1 MTGETISHYRVLDKL
16 GGGGMGVVYRAED
29 MALGRQVALKFLP
42 RDVAKD
48 PIALERFRREA
59 RSASALNHPGICTIY
74 EIGEHEGQPFIAME
88 LLEGQTLKHCIESGP
103 IEMEDLL
110 DYSIQF
116 AEALDT
122 AHSKGIIHRDIK
134 PANLFINTRGQCK
147 ILDFGLAKQSTTPEP
162 AGASLSGADMT
173 DTGETHLT
181 SPGTAIGTVAY
192 MSPEQVLGKPLD
204 ARSDFFSFGVV
215 LYEMATRSRPF
226 QGESTAAVFDFILR
240 RSPVSPMR
248 LNPRLPKKLEEI
260 ITKSLEKDPRLRY
273 QHASGLLSDL
283 LGLKRDITSG
293 RPGLAEVTEP
303 GAFESTGPARS
314 AARADELWVAVLPFK
329 VSGNDEELGAL
340 ADGLTEDIT
349 MGLSRFPYLHVL
361 ARGSVPSTDKKAADV
376 RTAQRD
382 LGARY
387 VMEGAV
393 RRSGSSLRISSRVV
407 DAVTSETVWAE
418 NYDCDLNARSVFKLQ
433 DDITARIVS
442 NVGDSNGALPRAMA
456 AVVKRKPIEGITPYE
471 AVLRIYSY
479 SHLITADEHKITRDC
494 LERAV
499 EQAPDYANA
508 WAALALMYADEFLQS
523 FNARPEPLARS
534 ATAAR
539 HALALDPANHLGY
552 YSLATTCFFQKDF
565 VGFRQAAGR
574 ALELNPFDGNAKAWL
589 GMLMAY
595 SGDWDRGL
603 ALAAEARKLNPNHP
617 GWFHF
622 VVCWSHY
629 RRHEYEEALEAI
641 RRVNMPAFFRYQ
653 SALAAVCGQAG
664 RKKEGQ
670 KAIDEL
676 LHLVPDYPLKARD
689 ELGKWF
695 NPELTEHYIEGLHKA
710 GLEIP
715 QPGAAANHSKQ
726 VADETIE

>member
-1 MTGETISHYRVLDKL
+1 MIGETISHYRVLDKL

-29 MALGRQVALKFLP
+29 TALGREVALKFLP
-42 RDVAKD
+42 RDVAQD
-48 PIALERFRREA
+48 PVALERFRREA

-88 LLEGQTLKHCIESGP
+88 LLEGQTLKHRIESAS
-103 IEMEDLL
+103 IELEDLL

-116 AEALDT
+116 AEALDA

-134 PANLFINTRGQCK
+134 PANLFINSRGQCK
-147 ILDFGLAKQSTTPEP
+147 VLDFGLAKQGPTPGP
-162 AGASLSGADMT
+162 AGAGLSAAATT
-173 DTGETHLT
+173 DAGEPHLT
-181 SPGTAIGTVAY
+181 SPGAAIGTVAY

-204 ARSDFFSFGVV
+204 ARSDLFSFGVV
-215 LYEMATRSRPF
+215 LYEMATRRRPF
-226 QGESTAAVFDFILR
+226 QGETTAAVFDFILR
-240 RSPVSPMR
+240 RSPVSALR
-248 LNPRLPKKLEEI
+248 LNPKLPQKLEEI

-273 QHASGLLSDL
+273 QHASGMLSDL
-283 LGLKRDITSG
+283 HRLQRDITSG
-293 RPGLAEVTEP
+293 GSALAEVAEP
-303 GAFESTGPARS
+303 GIFGPAASKSRA
-314 AARADELWVAVLPFK
+314 AARADELWLAVLPFK
-329 VSGNDEELGAL
+329 VSGSDEALGAL
-340 ADGLTEDIT
+340 AGGLTEDIT

-361 ARGSVPSTDKKAADV
+361 AHGSVPSTGEKAADI

-393 RRSGSSLRISSRVV
+393 RKSGSSLRISARVV

-418 NYDCDLNARSVFKLQ
+418 NYDSDLSTTSVFKLQ

-442 NVGDSNGALPRAMA
+442 NIGDSNGALPRAMA
-456 AVVKRKPIEGITPYE
+456 AVVKRKPIESITPYE

-479 SHLITADEHKITRDC
+479 SHLITADEHRVTRDC

-523 FNARPEPLARS
+523 FNARPEPLERS
-534 ATAAR
+534 ARAAR

-565 VGFRQAAGR
+565 TGFRQAAGR

-603 ALAAEARKLNPNHP
+603 ALAAEARRLNPNHP

-629 RRHEYEEALEAI
+629 RRHEYNEALEAI

-653 SALAAVCGQAG
+653 SALAAVCGQLG

-670 KAIDEL
+670 KAIGEL
-676 LHLVPDYPLKARD
+676 LRLVPDYPLKARD
-689 ELGKWF
+689 ELSKWF
-695 NPELTEHYIEGLHKA
+695 NPELTEDYIEGLRKA

-715 QPGAAANHSKQ
+715 EPGAAANHRN
-726 VADETIE
+726 

>member
-1 MTGETISHYRVLDKL
+1 MIGETISHYRVLDKL

-29 MALGRQVALKFLP
+29 TALGREVALKFLP
-42 RDVAKD
+42 RDVAQD
-48 PIALERFRREA
+48 PVALERFRREA

-88 LLEGQTLKHCIESGP
+88 LLEGQTLKHRIESAS
-103 IEMEDLL
+103 IELEDLL

-116 AEALDT
+116 AEALDA

-134 PANLFINTRGQCK
+134 PANLFINSRGQCK
-147 ILDFGLAKQSTTPEP
+147 VLDFGLAKQGPTPGP
-162 AGASLSGADMT
+162 AGAGLSAAVTT
-173 DTGETHLT
+173 DAGETHLT
-181 SPGTAIGTVAY
+181 SPGAAIGTVAY

-204 ARSDFFSFGVV
+204 ARSDLFSFGVV
-215 LYEMATRSRPF
+215 LYEMATRRRPF
-226 QGESTAAVFDFILR
+226 QGETTAAVFDFILR
-240 RSPVSPMR
+240 RSPVSALR
-248 LNPRLPKKLEEI
+248 LNPKLPQKLEEI

-273 QHASGLLSDL
+273 QHASGMLSDL
-283 LGLKRDITSG
+283 HRLQRDVTSG
-293 RPGLAEVTEP
+293 GSALAEVAEP
-303 GAFESTGPARS
+303 GIFGPAASKSRA
-314 AARADELWVAVLPFK
+314 AARADELWLAVLPFK
-329 VSGNDEELGAL
+329 VSGSDEALGAL
-340 ADGLTEDIT
+340 AGGLTEDIT

-361 ARGSVPSTDKKAADV
+361 AHGSVPSTGEKAADI

-393 RRSGSSLRISSRVV
+393 RKSGSSLRISARLV

-418 NYDCDLNARSVFKLQ
+418 NYDSDLSTTSVFKLQ

-442 NVGDSNGALPRAMA
+442 NIGDSNGALPRAMA
-456 AVVKRKPIEGITPYE
+456 AVVKRKPIESITPYE

-479 SHLITADEHKITRDC
+479 SHLITADEHRVTRDC

-508 WAALALMYADEFLQS
+508 WAALALMFADEFLQS
-523 FNARPEPLARS
+523 FNARPEPLERS
-534 ATAAR
+534 ARAAR

-565 VGFRQAAGR
+565 TGFRQAAGR

-603 ALAAEARKLNPNHP
+603 ALAAEARRLNPNHP

-629 RRHEYEEALEAI
+629 RRHEYNEALEAI

-653 SALAAVCGQAG
+653 SALAAVCGQLG

-670 KAIDEL
+670 KAIREL
-676 LHLVPDYPLKARD
+676 LRLVPDYPLKARD
-689 ELGKWF
+689 ELSKWF
-695 NPELTEHYIEGLHKA
+695 NPELTEDYIEGLRKA

-715 QPGAAANHSKQ
+715 EPGAAANHRN
-726 VADETIE
+726 

>member
-1 MTGETISHYRVLDKL
+1 MIGETISHYRVLDKL

-29 MALGRQVALKFLP
+29 TALGREVALKFLP
-42 RDVAKD
+42 RDVAQD
-48 PIALERFRREA
+48 PVALERFRREA

-88 LLEGQTLKHCIESGP
+88 LLEGQTLKHRIESAS
-103 IEMEDLL
+103 IELEDLL

-116 AEALDT
+116 AEALDA

-134 PANLFINTRGQCK
+134 PANLFINSRGQCK
-147 ILDFGLAKQSTTPEP
+147 VLDFGLAKQGPTPGP
-162 AGASLSGADMT
+162 AGAGLSAAATT
-173 DTGETHLT
+173 DAGEPHLT
-181 SPGTAIGTVAY
+181 SPGAAIGTVAY

-204 ARSDFFSFGVV
+204 ARSDLFSFGVV
-215 LYEMATRSRPF
+215 LYEMATRRRPF
-226 QGESTAAVFDFILR
+226 QGETTAAVFDFILR
-240 RSPVSPMR
+240 RSPVSALR
-248 LNPRLPKKLEEI
+248 LNPKLPQKLEEI

-273 QHASGLLSDL
+273 QHASGMLSDL
-283 LGLKRDITSG
+283 HRLQRDVTSG
-293 RPGLAEVTEP
+293 GSALAEVAEP
-303 GAFESTGPARS
+303 GIFGPAASKSRA
-314 AARADELWVAVLPFK
+314 AARADELWLAVLPFK
-329 VSGNDEELGAL
+329 VSGSDEALGAL
-340 ADGLTEDIT
+340 AGGLTEDIT
-349 MGLSRFPYLHVL
+349 VGLSRFPYLHVL
-361 ARGSVPSTDKKAADV
+361 AHGSVPSTGEKAADI

-393 RRSGSSLRISSRVV
+393 RKSGSSLRISARVV

-418 NYDCDLNARSVFKLQ
+418 NYDSDLSTTSVFKLQ

-442 NVGDSNGALPRAMA
+442 NIGDSNGALPRAMA
-456 AVVKRKPIEGITPYE
+456 AVVKRKPIESITPYE

-479 SHLITADEHKITRDC
+479 SHLITADEHRVTRDC

-523 FNARPEPLARS
+523 FNARPEPLERS
-534 ATAAR
+534 ARAAR

-565 VGFRQAAGR
+565 TGFRQAAGR

-603 ALAAEARKLNPNHP
+603 ALAAEARRLNPNHP

-629 RRHEYEEALEAI
+629 RRHEYNEALEAI

-653 SALAAVCGQAG
+653 SALAAVCGQLG

-670 KAIDEL
+670 KAIGEL
-676 LHLVPDYPLKARD
+676 LRLVPDYPLKARD
-689 ELGKWF
+689 ELSKWF
-695 NPELTEHYIEGLHKA
+695 NPELTEDYIEGLRKA

-715 QPGAAANHSKQ
+715 EPGAAANHRN
-726 VADETIE
+726 

>member
-1 MTGETISHYRVLDKL
+1 MIGETISHYRVLDKL

-29 MALGRQVALKFLP
+29 TALGREVALKFLP
-42 RDVAKD
+42 RDVAQD
-48 PIALERFRREA
+48 PVALERFRREA

-88 LLEGQTLKHCIESGP
+88 LLEGQTLKHRIESAS
-103 IEMEDLL
+103 IELEDLL

-116 AEALDT
+116 AEALDA

-134 PANLFINTRGQCK
+134 PANLFINSRGQCK
-147 ILDFGLAKQSTTPEP
+147 VLDFGLAKQGPTPGP
-162 AGASLSGADMT
+162 AGAGLSAAATT
-173 DTGETHLT
+173 DAGEPHLT
-181 SPGTAIGTVAY
+181 SPGAAIGTVAY

-204 ARSDFFSFGVV
+204 ARSDLFSFGVV
-215 LYEMATRSRPF
+215 LYEMATRRRPF
-226 QGESTAAVFDFILR
+226 QGETTAAVFDFILR
-240 RSPVSPMR
+240 RSPVSALR
-248 LNPRLPKKLEEI
+248 LNPKLPQKLEEI

-273 QHASGLLSDL
+273 QHASGMLSDL
-283 LGLKRDITSG
+283 HRLQRDITSG
-293 RPGLAEVTEP
+293 GSALAEVAEP
-303 GAFESTGPARS
+303 GIFGPAASKSRA
-314 AARADELWVAVLPFK
+314 AARADELWLAVLPFK
-329 VSGNDEELGAL
+329 VSGSDEALGAL
-340 ADGLTEDIT
+340 AGGLTEDIT
-349 MGLSRFPYLHVL
+349 VGLSRFPYLHVL
-361 ARGSVPSTDKKAADV
+361 AHGSVPSTGEKAADI

-393 RRSGSSLRISSRVV
+393 RKSGSSLRISARVV

-418 NYDCDLNARSVFKLQ
+418 NYDSDLSTTSVFKLQ

-442 NVGDSNGALPRAMA
+442 NIGDSNGALPRAMA
-456 AVVKRKPIEGITPYE
+456 AVVKRKPIESITPYE

-479 SHLITADEHKITRDC
+479 SHLITADEHRVTRDC

-508 WAALALMYADEFLQS
+508 WAALALMFADEFLQS
-523 FNARPEPLARS
+523 FNARPEPLERS
-534 ATAAR
+534 ARAAR

-565 VGFRQAAGR
+565 TGFRQAAGR

-629 RRHEYEEALEAI
+629 RRHEYNEALEAI

-653 SALAAVCGQAG
+653 SALAAVCGQLG

-670 KAIDEL
+670 KAIGEL
-676 LHLVPDYPLKARD
+676 LRLVPDYPLKARD
-689 ELGKWF
+689 ELSKWF
-695 NPELTEHYIEGLHKA
+695 NPELTEDYIEGLRKA

-715 QPGAAANHSKQ
+715 EPDAAANHRN
-726 VADETIE
+726 

>member
-1 MTGETISHYRVLDKL
+1 MIGETISHYRVLDKL

-29 MALGRQVALKFLP
+29 TALGREVALKFLP
-42 RDVAKD
+42 RDVAQD
-48 PIALERFRREA
+48 PVALERFRREA

-88 LLEGQTLKHCIESGP
+88 LLEGQTLKHRIESGS
-103 IEMEDLL
+103 IELEDLL

-116 AEALDT
+116 AEALDA

-134 PANLFINTRGQCK
+134 PANLFINSRGQCK
-147 ILDFGLAKQSTTPEP
+147 VLDFGLAKQGPTPGP
-162 AGASLSGADMT
+162 AGAGLSAAVTT
-173 DTGETHLT
+173 DAGETHLT
-181 SPGTAIGTVAY
+181 SPGAAIGTVAY

-204 ARSDFFSFGVV
+204 ARSDLFSFGVV
-215 LYEMATRSRPF
+215 LYEMATRRRPF
-226 QGESTAAVFDFILR
+226 QGETTAAVFDFILR
-240 RSPVSPMR
+240 RSPVSALR
-248 LNPRLPKKLEEI
+248 LNPKLPQKLEEI

-273 QHASGLLSDL
+273 QHASGMLSDL
-283 LGLKRDITSG
+283 HRLQRDITSG
-293 RPGLAEVTEP
+293 GSALAEVAEP
-303 GAFESTGPARS
+303 GIFGPAASKSRA
-314 AARADELWVAVLPFK
+314 AARADELWLAVLPFK
-329 VSGNDEELGAL
+329 VSGSDEALGAL
-340 ADGLTEDIT
+340 AGGLTEDIT

-361 ARGSVPSTDKKAADV
+361 AHGSVPSTGEKAADI

-393 RRSGSSLRISSRVV
+393 RKSGLSLRISARVV

-418 NYDCDLNARSVFKLQ
+418 NYDSDLSTTSVFKLQ

-442 NVGDSNGALPRAMA
+442 NIGDSNGALPRAMA
-456 AVVKRKPIEGITPYE
+456 AVVKRKPIESITPYE

-479 SHLITADEHKITRDC
+479 SHLITADEHRVTRDC

-523 FNARPEPLARS
+523 FNARPEPLERS
-534 ATAAR
+534 ARAAR

-565 VGFRQAAGR
+565 TGFRQAAGR

-629 RRHEYEEALEAI
+629 RRHEYNEALEAI

-653 SALAAVCGQAG
+653 SALAAVCGQLG

-670 KAIDEL
+670 KAIGEL
-676 LHLVPDYPLKARD
+676 LRLVPDYPLKARD
-689 ELGKWF
+689 ELSKWF
-695 NPELTEHYIEGLHKA
+695 NPELTEDYIEGLRKA

-715 QPGAAANHSKQ
+715 EPDAAANHRN
-726 VADETIE
+726 